1 MITRR
6 SVVLASLPW
15 LVAGTAARAGETM
28 AFEAVRDGLASG
40 RILLVDVR
48 ESDEFVAGHVPG
60 AINLPLS
67 SFEPSRLPAPM
78 GQKVVLICRSGRRA
92 ATALE
97 KVEATGRRD
106 VALYPGSM
114 NDWTVR
120 GGAVV
125 VGK

>member
-6 SVVLASLPW
+6 SVVLASALW
-15 LVAGTAARAGETM
+15 LVAGTAARAGE
-28 AFEAVRDGLASG
+28 ALGFEAVRDGMASG

-67 SFEPSRLPAPM
+67 SFEPSRLPAPA
-78 GQKVVLICRSGRRA
+78 GQTVVLICHSGRRA
-92 ATALE
+92 GVALG

-106 VALYPGSM
+106 VAIYPGSM
-114 NDWTVR
+114 IDWTARR
-120 GGAVV
+120 GAIAT
-125 VGK
+125 GK